1 MTMRQFRDVLIS
13 LGPIGVFFLAVVESA
28 GIPNPGGTDALL
40 LVLAIARPDQAML
53 CAALAAIGS
62 LIGSAIFYEITRK
75 GGETFLAKY
84 TSHPMGHKFRVWYE
98 RYGMISVFIPAL
110 VPIPVLPFKIFA
122 ACAGVMRVPRARF
135 FAVLAAARIP
145 RYFALAY
152 LGQQLGEN
160 SATWLRGHLW
170 HLGGAAAAIAMG
182 LYILVRWVD
191 SRRAVTME

>member
-1 MTMRQFRDVLIS
+1 MRHFRDALVS
-13 LGPIGVFFLAVVESA
+13 LGPIGVFLLAVVESA

-40 LVLAIARPDQAML
+40 LVLAIARPEEAML
-53 CAALAAIGS
+53 CAALATIGS

-84 TSHPMGHKFRVWYE
+84 TASPTGHKFRVWYE
-98 RYGMISVFIPAL
+98 RYGMISVFIPVL
-110 VPIPVLPFKIFA
+110 LPIPVLPFKVFA

-135 FAVLAAARIP
+135 IAVLTAARLP

-160 SATWLRGHLW
+160 STTWLRAHLW
-170 HLGGAAAAIAMG
+170 HLGGVAAGIAMA
-182 LYILVRWVD
+182 LYLLVRWVD